1 MRHFGYYVARI
12 RSKLKNDNEIICDY
26 FIRGGAKIGNNCAIY
41 SNLDLC
47 EKHLLSIGDDVIISS
62 EVIFVTHDAAY
73 TKIGDKSKSLFGRI
87 VIGDNCFIGE
97 RSTIMYGC
105 ELANNT
111 IVAAGSVV
119 TKSFSTPYTII
130 GGNPAKI
137 IGTWDKYR
145 ENSLK
150 KGMLLKETYNLED
163 SRFIKR
169 KDY

>member
-1 MRHFGYYVARI
+1 M
-12 RSKLKNDNEIICDY
+12 
-26 FIRGGAKIGNNCAIY
+26 
-41 SNLDLC
+41 
-47 EKHLLSIGDDVIISS
+47 IISS